1 MKQLIACLALLMAS
15 LTIEAQDAPEYR
27 LELGAGV
34 GVATYQ
40 GDFNNSLL
48 KNINPLGGVVLKYKP
63 NPRMA
68 WAANVGY
75 GRLKGNSKKADTW
88 YPDIKTSTV
97 EFKTGIVDVNV
108 RFEYNFWPFGTGRE
122 YHGARRLT
130 PFLAIG
136 LGLVFTNYDTTLEGV
151 QDKGSSAA
159 GQMPVG
165 FGLKYK
171 MADRWNLAA
180 EWMMHFTGNDKLDG
194 ISDPYG
200 IKSTGLFKNTDCYST
215 MGVTLT
221 YDLWAK
227 CKTCHNDRE

>member
-1 MKQLIACLALLMAS
+1 MKQLIACLALLIVS
-15 LTIEAQDAPEYR
+15 LTIGAQDTPEYR

-40 GDFNNSLL
+40 GDFNNGLL
-48 KNINPLGGVVLKYKP
+48 NNMNPLGGVVVKYKP

-75 GRLKGNSKKADTW
+75 GRLKGDSKKADTW
-88 YPDIKTSTV
+88 YPEITTSTV

-136 LGLVFTNYDTTLEGV
+136 LGLVFASYDADLEGV

-165 FGLKYK
+165 FGVKYK
-171 MADRWNLAA
+171 VADRWNLAA

-215 MGVTLT
+215 IGVTLT

>member
-1 MKQLIACLALLMAS
+1 MKQLIACLALLTLS
-15 LTIEAQDAPEYR
+15 LTVEAQDTPEYR

-40 GDFNNSLL
+40 GDFNSSLL
-48 KNINPLGGVVLKYKP
+48 KNMNPLGGVVLKYKP

-136 LGLVFTNYDTTLEGV
+136 LGLVFASYDTTLEGV

-165 FGLKYK
+165 FGVKYK
-171 MADRWNLAA
+171 VADRWNLAA

-215 MGVTLT
+215 IGVTLT

>member
-1 MKQLIACLALLMAS
+1 MKQLIIALS
-15 LTIEAQDAPEYR
+15 LLFVSIAAHGQDTPEYR
-27 LELGAGV
+27 LELGVGA
-34 GVATYQ
+34 GVATYE
-40 GDFNNSLL
+40 GDFNNGLL
-48 KNINPLGGVVLKYKP
+48 KNANPLGELVVKYKP

-68 WAANVGY
+68 WAASVGY
-75 GRLKGNSKKADTW
+75 GQLKGNSKKADTW
-88 YPDIKTSTV
+88 YPDIATSRV
-97 EFKTGIVDVNV
+97 DFKTGIVDVNV
-108 RFEYNFWPFGTGRE
+108 RFEYNFWPYGSGRE

-136 LGLVFTNYDTTLEGV
+136 LGFVVASYDTTQEAT
-151 QDKGSSAA
+151 QNKGTAAA

-165 FGLKYK
+165 LGVKYK
-171 MADRWNLAA
+171 LADRWNLAA

-215 MGVTLT
+215 LGVTLT

>member
-1 MKQLIACLALLMAS
+1 MKQLIACLALLTLS
-15 LTIEAQDAPEYR
+15 LTVGAQDAPEYR

-40 GDFNNSLL
+40 GDFNSSLL
-48 KNINPLGGVVLKYKP
+48 KNMNPLGGVVLKYKP

-136 LGLVFTNYDTTLEGV
+136 LGLVFASYDTTLEGV

-165 FGLKYK
+165 FGVKYK
-171 MADRWNLAA
+171 VADRWNLAA

-215 MGVTLT
+215 IGVTLT